1 MTGLPA
7 ALSARAFASTA
18 IVADSAIADTRAEM
32 RCCALR

>member
-7 ALSARAFASTA
+7 ALSARALASTA

-32 RCCALR
+32 RW